1 MAEEWR
7 PSYNPWLIAASVMLA
22 TFMEV
27 LDTSVASV
35 ALPHIAGSL
44 SASVDES
51 TWVLTG
57 YLISNAIVLPST
69 GWFSNLFG
77 RKNYQLISVAAFAVA
92 SALCGASTSLP
103 MLVAARVVQGAAG
116 GGLQPVSQAIL
127 LESFPRKKHGQAMA
141 VYGLGII
148 LAPLIG
154 PTLGGWIT
162 DAYSWR
168 WVFYIN
174 IPVSIAAV
182 FMIQAFVED
191 PPYARR
197 EKNLPI
203 DYIGFGM
210 LALWLGT
217 FQTILDKGQEVD
229 WFGAVWIRWFA
240 IISAASMVIFIVHEL
255 RAKHPLVDLHVLRD
269 RNLAVGTFLIGLI
282 GVVIYGTVTL
292 LPLFLQ
298 DLLGYTAYDSGLAV
312 SPRGIGALISLLI
325 AGQLIGKISSRLL
338 IAVGLGIR
346 AVSLFML
353 GHINMQIGMWNI
365 VWANVINGFA
375 NGFLFVPLTT
385 LTMSTLSNEQMGRG
399 TGLYNLTRNMGASFG
414 VSMVTTML
422 IRGGQ
427 RHQDLLVR
435 RLTPYNPIYRE
446 VLAKLDEYFRLHAG
460 LIPTMERGYAVLYGM
475 LRQQAMLLS
484 YVDDFRLLA
493 ILTLCCLPFLLM
505 FREVATKRRV
515 MTE

>member
-1 MAEEWR
+1 MPDEWQ
-7 PSYNPWLIAASVMLA
+7 PSYSPWLIAVCVMLA

-69 GWFSNLFG
+69 EWLSNFFG
-77 RKNYQLISVAAFAVA
+77 RKQYQIISILVFAFA
-92 SALCGASTSLP
+92 SALCGASTTLGT
-103 MLVAARVVQGAAG
+103 LVAARVLQGAAG

-127 LESFPRKKHGQAMA
+127 LESFPREKRGQAMA
-141 VYGLGII
+141 FFGLGII

-162 DAYSWR
+162 DQYSWR

-174 IPVSIAAV
+174 IPVSIAAIL
-182 FMIQAFVED
+182 MIQAFVED

-197 EKNLPI
+197 QKNLPI
-203 DYIGFGM
+203 DYIGFGF

-217 FQTILDKGQEVD
+217 FQTILDKGQEAD
-229 WFGAVWIRWFA
+229 WFGSAWVRWFA
-240 IISAASMVIFIVHEL
+240 VVSVISALMFIIHEL
-255 RAKHPLVDLHVLRD
+255 RTEHPLVELRVLRN

-325 AGQLIGKISSRLL
+325 AGQLVGKINSRAL
-338 IAVGLGIR
+338 IATGLGIR
-346 AVSLFML
+346 ALSLFML
-353 GHINMQIGMWNI
+353 GNLSTQIGMWNI
-365 VWANVINGFA
+365 VWPNVINGFA

-385 LTMSTLSNEQMGRG
+385 LTMSTLPNEEMGRG

-427 RHQDLLVR
+427 RHQVLMVR
-435 RLTPYNPIYRE
+435 HLTPYDLPFRE
-446 VLAKLDEYFRLHAG
+446 LLEQLNRLFIRQGGLAPAADRA
-460 LIPTMERGYAVLYGM
+460 YAVIAEL
-475 LRQQAMLLS
+475 LRQQATLLS
-484 YVDDFRLLA
+484 YIDDFRLLA
-493 ILTLCCLPFLLM
+493 VLTLCCLPFLFL
-505 FREVATKRRV
+505 FRKGRASKRLHV
-515 MTE
+515 

>member
-1 MAEEWR
+1 MAEQWR
-7 PSYNPWLIAASVMLA
+7 PSYSPWLIAASVMLA

-44 SASVDES
+44 SSTVNEA

-57 YLISNAIVLPST
+57 YLISNAVVLPST
-69 GWFSNLFG
+69 GWLSNFFG
-77 RKNYQLISVAAFAVA
+77 RKQYQIISVLLFAVA
-92 SALCGASTSLP
+92 SALCGAATSLW
-103 MLVAARVVQGAAG
+103 MLVTARVIQGAAG
-116 GGLQPVSQAIL
+116 GGLQPISQAIL
-127 LESFPRKKHGQAMA
+127 LESFPREKHGQAMA

-148 LAPLIG
+148 LAPLLG

-162 DAYSWR
+162 DQYSWR

-174 IPVSIAAV
+174 IPVSIAAIL
-182 FMIQAFVED
+182 MIQAFVED

-203 DYIGFGM
+203 DYIGFGF
-210 LALWLGT
+210 LALWLGS

-229 WFGAVWIRWFA
+229 WFSSDWVRWFA
-240 IISAASMVIFIVHEL
+240 VITVVSMVAFVVHEL
-255 RAKHPLVDLHVLRD
+255 RTDHPLVNLRVLRD

-282 GVVIYGTVTL
+282 GIVIYGTVTL

-312 SPRGIGALISLLI
+312 SPRGIGALFSLLI
-325 AGQLIGKISSRLL
+325 AGRLVGKIDSRILIGVG
-338 IAVGLGIR
+338 IAIR
-346 AVSLFML
+346 ALSLFML
-353 GHINMQIGMWNI
+353 ADLNLQIGIWNI
-365 VWANVINGFA
+365 VWPNIVNGFA

-385 LTMSTLSNEQMGRG
+385 LTMSTLSNQDMGRG

-414 VSMVTTML
+414 VSIVTTL
-422 IRGGQ
+422 LVRGAQ
-427 RHQDLLVR
+427 RHQDLLAR
-435 RLTPYNPIYRE
+435 HMSAANQQFRQ
-446 VLAKLDEYFRLHAG
+446 VLAQLEHYLTLHPGTGTA
-460 LIPTMERGYAVLYGM
+460 LQRAYDVIYTM

-484 YVDDFRLLA
+484 YVDDFQMLA
-493 ILTLCCLPFLLM
+493 FLTIACLPFLLL
-505 FREVATKRRV
+505 FRKSR
-515 MTE
+515 

>member
-1 MAEEWR
+1 
-7 PSYNPWLIAASVMLA
+7 MLA

-44 SASVDES
+44 SSSVDEA

-69 GWFSNLFG
+69 GWLSNFFG
-77 RKNYQLISVAAFAVA
+77 RKQYQILSISVFAIA
-92 SALCGASTSLP
+92 SAICGASTSLG
-103 MLVAARVVQGAAG
+103 MLVAARVLQGAAG
-116 GGLQPVSQAIL
+116 GGLQPVSQAVL
-127 LESFPRKKHGQAMA
+127 LESFPREKHGQAMA

-162 DAYSWR
+162 DQFSWR

-182 FMIQAFVED
+182 LMIHAFVED

-197 EKNLPI
+197 EKNLTM
-203 DYIGFGM
+203 DYVGLGF

-217 FQTILDKGQEVD
+217 FQTILDKGQEAD
-229 WFGAVWIRWFA
+229 WFAADWIRWFA
-240 IISAASMVIFIVHEL
+240 LISAVSFVAFVICEW
-255 RAKHPLVDLHVLRD
+255 RSRHPLVDLKVLYN

-282 GVVIYGTVTL
+282 GVVIYGTTTL

-298 DLLGYTAYDSGLAV
+298 DLLGYTAYNSGLAV
-312 SPRGIGALISLLI
+312 SPRAIGALISLAI
-325 AGQLIGKISSRLL
+325 AGQLVGKIDSRVL
-338 IAVGLGIR
+338 IAIGIVIR

-353 GHINMQIGMWNI
+353 GHINLQVSMGSI
-365 VWANVINGFA
+365 VWANIVNGFA

-385 LTMSTLSNEQMGRG
+385 LTMGTLANEQMGRG

-427 RHQDLLVR
+427 RHQDVLASHM
-435 RLTPYNPIYRE
+435 TPYDQPFRNIFSQLHQYLTVHPG
-446 VLAKLDEYFRLHAG
+446 LAPATQRA
-460 LIPTMERGYAVLYGM
+460 YAVLYGI
-475 LRQQAMLLS
+475 LQQQAMLLS
-484 YVDDFRLLA
+484 YIDDFRLLA
-493 ILTLCCLPFLLM
+493 VLTLACLPFLLL
-505 FREVATKRRV
+505 FRKGMLRRRGT
-515 MTE
+515 MKH